1 MNTYSIGDAAKRA
14 GVTAR
19 AARLYEA
26 KGLLLAPDR
35 SASGYRIFD
44 DDAVE
49 TLAFIGRARSLGLSL
64 GAIAE
69 IIDISAQGPP
79 CEQTRALL
87 DQRVADID
95 AKIRD
100 LTELRATI
108 VAAQQ
113 IDCAQPAIRCAM
125 IERTASADL
134 GVS

>member
-113 IDCAQPAIRCAM
+113 IDCPQPAIRCAM